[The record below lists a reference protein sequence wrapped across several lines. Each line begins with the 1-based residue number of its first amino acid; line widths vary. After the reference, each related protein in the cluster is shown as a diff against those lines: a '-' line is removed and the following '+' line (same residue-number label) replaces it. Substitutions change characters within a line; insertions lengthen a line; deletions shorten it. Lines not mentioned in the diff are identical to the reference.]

1 MKMKMVGLNPNVDRL
16 LNEIVGKRKA
26 AGELNSTKQAV
37 IAELVMN
44 QHKKEC
50 K

>member
-1 MKMKMVGLNPNVDRL
+1 MKQVKLNPNVDRL
-16 LNEIVGKRKA
+16 LSELSAKRKV
-26 AGELNSTKQAV
+26 EYKPNSTKQSI